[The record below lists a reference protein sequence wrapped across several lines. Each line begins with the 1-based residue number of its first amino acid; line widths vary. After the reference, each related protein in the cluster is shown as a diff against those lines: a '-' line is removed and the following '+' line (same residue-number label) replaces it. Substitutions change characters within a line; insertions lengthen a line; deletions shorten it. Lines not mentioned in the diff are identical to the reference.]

1 MHLLTC
7 SACHTTYCSTE
18 PRWRCDCGS
27 YLRFNAEELFQKA
40 DLNTRGQSLW
50 RYFEA
55 LGITDPKHIV
65 SLGEGYTP
73 LLPDELFGQSVLLKM
88 DQLCPTGSFKDRGS
102 TVMLSK
108 LKEWGITQLIEDSSG
123 NAGASVAAYATRA
136 GIQADVYIPA
146 YTSAGKA
153 AQIGLYGANL
163 VKVPGSREDTAQAAL
178 AAAESVFYASHN
190 WSPYF
195 LNGLKTLAYELAEQ
209 LAWSAPDWVVAPL
222 GGGSL
227 ILGLYLGWRDLVQA
241 GYINKMPRLAAV
253 QAANCAPVYQAWQQ
267 GLDDVPAIAKQATAA
282 EGIAI
287 AKPVKGKDI
296 LQALRASDGTVCT
309 VTDEEV
315 WSTLT
320 LLGKHGI
327 YVEPTAA
334 AAPAAIRQLCSS
346 GLITANDKVV
356 VELSGMGLK
365 ATDKIVEQAKLGHF
379 APREL

>member
-1 MHLLTC
+1 
-7 SACHTTYCSTE
+7 
-18 PRWRCDCGS
+18 
-27 YLRFNAEELFQKA
+27 LFQKA

-163 VKVPGSREDTAQAAL
+163 VKAPGSREDTAQAAL
-178 AAAESVFYASHN
+178 AAAESIFYASHN

-334 AAPAAIRQLCSS
+334 AAPAAIKQLCSS